1 MKNTNE
7 QMRLMVSFL
16 CLLILL
22 STAFSMALMA
32 QAEPITPEDYDG
44 LVILEDPALL
54 VGVAVGVVDARIN
67 VHGVRAT

>member
-7 QMRLMVSFL
+7 QMRLMISFL
-16 CLLILL
+16 CLLVLL

-32 QAEPITPEDYDG
+32 QAEPITPENYDG

-54 VGVAVGVVDARIN
+54 GDSEDEEKRSRPLRN
-67 VHGVRAT
+67 RL